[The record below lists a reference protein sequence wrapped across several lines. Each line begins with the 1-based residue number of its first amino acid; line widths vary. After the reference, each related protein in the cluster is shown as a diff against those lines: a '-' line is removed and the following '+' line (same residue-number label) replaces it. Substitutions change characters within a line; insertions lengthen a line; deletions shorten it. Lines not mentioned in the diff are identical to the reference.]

1 MINTQKKEKTVK
13 DPVVESQKII
23 DNHKKAAMHH
33 EAAAAHHH
41 EAAKHQMAGNSI
53 MACGC
58 NTKADDQT
66 CLAKKAQKK
75 NAKKHAAIL

>member
-1 MINTQKKEKTVK
+1 MTSTLKKEKTEK
-13 DPVVESQKII
+13 DAVIENQKII

-33 EAAAAHHH
+33 EAAAMHHH
-41 EAAKHQMAGNSI
+41 EAAKQQLAGNSI

-58 NTKADDQT
+58 NTKAEDQT